1 MDPSIWIWFRN
12 TSCSLYNYITELM
25 TKIVEKNQI
34 IFLLA
39 INNIKM
45 MELNEEVISANKEEI
60 LLLGKSIR

>member
-1 MDPSIWIWFRN
+1 
-12 TSCSLYNYITELM
+12 M

-45 MELNEEVISANKEEI
+45 MELNEEVLSANKEEI
-60 LLLGKSIR
+60 LLLGKSIRWKF

>member
-1 MDPSIWIWFRN
+1 
-12 TSCSLYNYITELM
+12 M